1 MITKMTKYS
10 FVLFHKEVL
19 PFLERVQELGM
30 VDITRENKA
39 VDEHSKEKFSLLE
52 RYASAEKALKA
63 LSESIPSKS
72 ISLTNDLDSLSSE
85 ELLQLAERAISDREN
100 LSSDL
105 KLLIRERDDAYQWG
119 AFTKDDIDKITS
131 LGYQMHFYIISE
143 SSYNPE
149 WESQYIIHTLSVEGG
164 KRYFVLLVQNNEELH
179 FKYPESKFPAN
190 SYNSIDKVIES
201 TKAKIDST
209 EDLLLA
215 LIARIDKIH
224 SGAVAERANLELHL
238 AGVSSVKEAEGTIAV
253 MTGFSPAEKR
263 DELYE
268 FFESTGVY
276 FLEEKAK
283 EEDNPPIKLKNN
295 FFTRLFEPI
304 GELYMLPKYGELDL
318 TPYFAPFYML
328 FFGLCL
334 GDIGYG
340 IVLFT
345 AGTIGRFKLPKMRG
359 YMMLIQFLGIGAM
372 LMPMLNGVF
381 FGAKLQDI
389 IPMPDSIKELF
400 FSDIKMFWFAIIFGL
415 FQIVVARLVNAIDS
429 MIRKGWQHGMHN
441 IGWSILIIWFSIIY
455 AGTMLPDLVIP
466 EYVSYIGYAGL
477 AMIILF
483 SSTEG
488 NILKRVMKG
497 AFSLYDI
504 TGIFGDMLSYIRLF
518 GLGTAGGILGLVV
531 NSVAMNMSGIPY
543 VGWFFTGLMLLV
555 GHTAV
560 LLLNSLGAF
569 VHPMR
574 LTFVEFYKNA
584 GFGGGGRAFRPLTK
598 NEN

>member
-10 FVLFHKEVL
+10 FILYHMEVQT
-19 PFLERVQELGM
+19 FLERVQEIGM
-30 VDITRENKA
+30 VDITRENKV
-39 VDEHSKEKFSLLE
+39 VDEHSKEKFALLE
-52 RYASAEKALKA
+52 RYATAEKSIKA
-63 LSESIPSKS
+63 LSETLSEKN
-72 ISLTNDLDSLSSE
+72 ISSAPDLNGFSPE
-85 ELLQLAERAISDREN
+85 ELLVSTEKSLEERIYLNSE
-100 LSSDL
+100 L
-105 KLLIRERDDAYQWG
+105 KSMSRERDEAAQWG
-119 AFTKDDIDKITS
+119 AFTKEDIDKISS
-131 LGYQMHFYIISE
+131 LGYKMHCFVISE
-143 SSYNPE
+143 SNYDSE
-149 WESQYIIHTLSVEGG
+149 WENKYIIHILSKKDG
-164 KRYFVLLVQNNEELH
+164 KCYFVILTKEDEELN
-179 FKYPESKFPAN
+179 FKYPESKFPTT
-190 SYNSIDKVIES
+190 SYHIIES
-201 TKAKIDST
+201 KIEEVRLNIEAT
-209 EDLLLA
+209 EARLSSLLKMSE
-215 LIARIDKIH
+215 IMH
-224 SGAVAERANLELHL
+224 SGAVLERASLDLHL
-238 AGVSSVKEAEGTIAV
+238 AGVASVKEAEGTIAI
-253 MTGFSPAEKR
+253 MTGFAPADKR
-263 DELYE
+263 EELHK
-268 FFESTGVY
+268 FFENTGVY
-276 FLEEKAK
+276 FIEDVAK

-295 FFTRLFEPI
+295 FFTKLFEPI

-340 IVLFT
+340 IVLLI
-345 AGTIGRFKLPKMRG
+345 AGTIGRFKLPKFKG

-381 FGAKLQDI
+381 FGAKIQDI

-441 IGWSILIIWFSIIY
+441 LGWAILVIWLAIIY
-455 AGTMLPDLVIP
+455 AGTMMPDLIIP
-466 EYVSYIGYAGL
+466 AYVNYIGYAGL
-477 AMIILF
+477 AFIILF
-483 SSTEG
+483 SSVEG
-488 NILKRVMKG
+488 NIFKRIMKG

>member
-1 MITKMTKYS
+1 M
-10 FVLFHKEVL
+10 EVQT
-19 PFLERVQELGM
+19 FLERVQEIGM
-30 VDITRENKA
+30 VDITRENKV
-39 VDEHSKEKFSLLE
+39 VDEHSKEKFALLE
-52 RYASAEKALKA
+52 RYATAEKSIKA
-63 LSESIPSKS
+63 LSETLSEKN
-72 ISLTNDLDSLSSE
+72 ISSAPDLNGFSPE
-85 ELLQLAERAISDREN
+85 ELLVSTEKSLEERIYLNSE
-100 LSSDL
+100 L
-105 KLLIRERDDAYQWG
+105 KSMSRERDEAAQWG
-119 AFTKDDIDKITS
+119 AFTKEDIDKISS
-131 LGYQMHFYIISE
+131 LGYKMHCFVISE
-143 SSYNPE
+143 SNYDSE
-149 WESQYIIHTLSVEGG
+149 WENKYIIHILSKKDG
-164 KRYFVLLVQNNEELH
+164 KCYFVILTKEDEELN
-179 FKYPESKFPAN
+179 FKYPESKFPTT
-190 SYNSIDKVIES
+190 SYHIIES
-201 TKAKIDST
+201 KIEEVRLNIEVT
-209 EDLLLA
+209 EARLSSLLKMSE
-215 LIARIDKIH
+215 IMH
-224 SGAVAERANLELHL
+224 SGAVLERASLDLHL
-238 AGVSSVKEAEGTIAV
+238 AGVASVKEAEGTIAI
-253 MTGFSPAEKR
+253 MTGFAPADKR
-263 DELYE
+263 EELHK
-268 FFESTGVY
+268 FFENTGVY
-276 FLEEKAK
+276 FIEDVAK

-295 FFTRLFEPI
+295 FFTKLFEPI

-340 IVLFT
+340 IVLLI
-345 AGTIGRFKLPKMRG
+345 AGTIGRFKLPKFKG

-381 FGAKLQDI
+381 FGAKIQDI

-441 IGWSILIIWFSIIY
+441 LGWAILVIWLAIIY
-455 AGTMLPDLVIP
+455 AGTMMPDLIIP
-466 EYVSYIGYAGL
+466 AYVNYIGYAGL
-477 AMIILF
+477 AFIILF
-483 SSTEG
+483 SSVEG
-488 NILKRVMKG
+488 NIFKRIMKG

>member
-1 MITKMTKYS
+1 
-10 FVLFHKEVL
+10 
-19 PFLERVQELGM
+19 
-30 VDITRENKA
+30 
-39 VDEHSKEKFSLLE
+39 
-52 RYASAEKALKA
+52 
-63 LSESIPSKS
+63 
-72 ISLTNDLDSLSSE
+72 LD
-85 ELLQLAERAISDREN
+85 
-100 LSSDL
+100 
-105 KLLIRERDDAYQWG
+105 
-119 AFTKDDIDKITS
+119 
-131 LGYQMHFYIISE
+131 
-143 SSYNPE
+143 
-149 WESQYIIHTLSVEGG
+149 
-164 KRYFVLLVQNNEELH
+164 
-179 FKYPESKFPAN
+179 
-190 SYNSIDKVIES
+190 
-201 TKAKIDST
+201 
-209 EDLLLA
+209 
-215 LIARIDKIH
+215 
-224 SGAVAERANLELHL
+224 LHL
-238 AGVSSVKEAEGTIAV
+238 AGVASVKEAEGTIAI
-253 MTGFSPAEKR
+253 MTGFAPADKR
-263 DELYE
+263 EELHK
-268 FFESTGVY
+268 FFENTGVY
-276 FLEEKAK
+276 FIEDVAK

-295 FFTRLFEPI
+295 YFTKLFEPI

-340 IVLFT
+340 IVLLI
-345 AGTIGRFKLPKMRG
+345 AGTIGRFKLPKFKG

-381 FGAKLQDI
+381 FGAKIQDI

-441 IGWSILIIWFSIIY
+441 LGWAILVIWLAIIY
-455 AGTMLPDLVIP
+455 AGTMMPEMVIP
-466 EYVSYIGYAGL
+466 AYVNYIGYAGL
-477 AMIILF
+477 AFIILF
-483 SSTEG
+483 SSVEG
-488 NILKRVMKG
+488 NIFKRIMKG

>member
-10 FVLFHKEVL
+10 FILYHMEVQT
-19 PFLERVQELGM
+19 FLERVQEIGM
-30 VDITRENKA
+30 VDITRENKG
-39 VDEHSKEKFSLLE
+39 VDEHSKEKFALLE
-52 RYASAEKALKA
+52 RYATAEKSIKA
-63 LSESIPSKS
+63 LSETLSGKN
-72 ISLTNDLDSLSSE
+72 ISSAPDLNGYSPE
-85 ELLQLAERAISDREN
+85 ELLVTTENSLEERIYLNSE
-100 LSSDL
+100 L
-105 KLLIRERDDAYQWG
+105 KSMLRERDEAAQWG
-119 AFTKDDIDKITS
+119 AFTKEDIDKISS
-131 LGYQMHFYIISE
+131 LGYKMHCFVISE
-143 SSYNPE
+143 SNYDSE
-149 WESQYIIHTLSVEGG
+149 WESKYIIHILSKKDG
-164 KRYFVLLVQNNEELH
+164 KCYFVILTQEDEELN
-179 FKYPESKFPAN
+179 FKYPESKFPTT
-190 SYNSIDKVIES
+190 SYHIIE
-201 TKAKIDST
+201 KKIEEVKLNIETT
-209 EDLLLA
+209 EDRLASLLKMSD
-215 LIARIDKIH
+215 IMH
-224 SGAVAERANLELHL
+224 SGAVSERASLDLHL
-238 AGVSSVKEAEGTIAV
+238 AGVASVKEAEGTIAI
-253 MTGFSPAEKR
+253 MTGFAPADKR
-263 DELYE
+263 EELHK
-268 FFESTGVY
+268 FFENTGVY
-276 FLEEKAK
+276 FIEDVAK

-295 FFTRLFEPI
+295 YFTKLFEPI

-340 IVLFT
+340 IVLLI
-345 AGTIGRFKLPKMRG
+345 AGTIGRFKLPKFKG

-381 FGAKLQDI
+381 FGAKIQDI

-441 IGWSILIIWFSIIY
+441 LGWAILVIWLAIIY
-455 AGTMLPDLVIP
+455 AGTMMPEMVIP
-466 EYVSYIGYAGL
+466 AYVNYIGYAGL
-477 AMIILF
+477 AFIILF
-483 SSTEG
+483 SSVEG
-488 NILKRVMKG
+488 NIFKRIMKG